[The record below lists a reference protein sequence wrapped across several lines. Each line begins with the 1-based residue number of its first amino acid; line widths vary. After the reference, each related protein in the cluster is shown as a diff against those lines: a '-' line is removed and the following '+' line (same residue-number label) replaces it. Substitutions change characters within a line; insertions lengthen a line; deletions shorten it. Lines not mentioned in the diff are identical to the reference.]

1 MMKKLLVKYRN
12 GYGFMGSREFDDAED
27 YLEWIRENPEIF
39 NRRNDEYLEVI
50 SITTLWLPLDWREIL

>member
-1 MMKKLLVKYRN
+1 
-12 GYGFMGSREFDDAED
+12 MGSREFDDAED

-39 NRRNDEYLEVI
+39 NRRNDEYLEVV